1 MAQVLNV
8 GTLLDH
14 GKYRVEKILG
24 QGGFGITYLVTD
36 LGLYKLRALKE
47 FFPKELCERDETTS
61 QVMCSNRNTEVLVKR
76 LKAKFLKEARN
87 IANLDRHSGIVSIH
101 TVFEENDTAYYV
113 MDYIEGESL
122 TSLVKREGP
131 LPVERA
137 VKYIREVGEALEYV
151 HAQHINHL
159 DVKPANIMVRRE
171 DDKAILIDFG
181 LSKQY
186 DSEGHQ
192 TSTTPT
198 GISHG
203 FAPMEQYQAGGVRE
217 FSPQTDVYSLAATL
231 YFILTGKI
239 PPQAPYIAENGLDFP
254 SNFPYELRET
264 VDKAMSTQRKKRYE
278 SVRQFLNSLQEIK
291 SPARRQIKVEV
302 VDSPKQYK
310 PINQAAKEQNRNKD
324 NKLVNTQ
331 LNTPSIEIPKKSRIT
346 KIIIASIIFL
356 CLIIIGV
363 VISSQ
368 TNNSDPI
375 NYKVLSQSDQTDYKI
390 LSQTDQTAE
399 ISKASTDLKGSVE
412 IPPQI
417 ELEGKTYD
425 VTSIGEYAFDG
436 CSSITSITIP
446 NSVTSIGD
454 KAFKNCIL
462 LTSVTIPNSVT
473 SIGES
478 AFSNCSSL
486 TNITI
491 PNSVTSIGGYAFYNC
506 TGLTSI
512 TIPNSVTSIEN
523 DAFWSCTGLTRIT
536 IPNSVTSIGGYAFY
550 RCTNLIE
557 VTIPAR
563 FKEKID
569 YIFPVCPN
577 LKPINYTE

>member
-36 LGLYKLRALKE
+36 MGLYKLRALKE

-61 QVMCSNRNTEVLVKR
+61 QVMCSNRNTEVLVER
-76 LKAKFLKEARN
+76 LKVKFLKEARN
-87 IANLDRHSGIVSIH
+87 IANLDRHNGIVSIH

-186 DSEGHQ
+186 DSEGQQ

-203 FAPMEQYQAGGVRE
+203 FAPMEQYRDGGVRE

-254 SNFPYELRET
+254 SNFPFELREA
-264 VDKAMSTQRKKRYE
+264 VDKAMSTQRKKRHE
-278 SVRQFLNSLQEIK
+278 SVRQFLNSLQEVK
-291 SPARRQIKVEV
+291 RSARRQIKVEV

-310 PINQAAKEQNRNKD
+310 PITQAVKEQNTYRDK
-324 NKLVNTQ
+324 KLVKTP
-331 LNTPSIEIPKKSRIT
+331 LNSPSAKTPKKPIKT
-346 KIIIASIIFL
+346 NVIIASILFL
-356 CLIIIGV
+356 CLILIGV
-363 VISSQ
+363 AIRSLTNNSDSVIYTYLSQSDQTSTQTNNSDPINPTVLSKSDLTSTQ

-375 NYKVLSQSDQTDYKI
+375 NYTV
-390 LSQTDQTAE
+390 LSQTDRTAKLY
-399 ISKASTDLKGSVE
+399 KATTDLKGSVE
-412 IPPQI
+412 IPSQI
-417 ELEGKTYD
+417 EIEGKTYD
-425 VTSIGEYAFDG
+425 VTSIGSSAFDG
-436 CSSITSITIP
+436 
-446 NSVTSIGD
+446 
-454 KAFKNCIL
+454 
-462 LTSVTIPNSVT
+462 
-473 SIGES
+473 
-478 AFSNCSSL
+478 
-486 TNITI
+486 
-491 PNSVTSIGGYAFYNC
+491 C

-512 TIPNSVTSIEN
+512 TIPNSVTSIEIY
-523 DAFWSCTGLTRIT
+523 AFDGCSSLTSIT
-536 IPNSVTSIGGYAFY
+536 IPNSVTSIGWAAFKG
-550 RCTNLIE
+550 CTNLKE
-557 VTIPAR
+557 VKIPGR
-563 FKEKID
+563 FRGERD
-569 YIFPVCPN
+569 DIFRDCPN
-577 LKPINYTE
+577 LKTINYTK